1 MNVRPIGTNPAPR
14 LPCTQHPHWS
24 AGHISE
30 GNASW
35 ELPRPALTPQ
45 GPSTERH
52 LRAKSNKIWDHFAK
66 CKVGWDTGLISGS
79 REKGTEK
86 VRPVWAHGVQTC
98 RCFRVDF
105 QGMTEREGIL
115 RFGEGEGWGV
125 VVIFWKE
132 KRKEGQRGKK
142 WGPVFCSQ
150 GCLGFSPGLP
160 ASSAEKEAPFVLG
173 CGHFIFLI

>member
-66 CKVGWDTGLISGS
+66 CKVGWDTGLIPGS

-86 VRPVWAHGVQTC
+86 ARPVWAHGVQTC

-115 RFGEGEGWGV
+115 RFGEGEGWGLWL
-125 VVIFWKE
+125 FF
-132 KRKEGQRGKK
+132 GKK
-142 WGPVFCSQ
+142 RERKDREARSGD
-150 GCLGFSPGLP
+150 L
-160 ASSAEKEAPFVLG
+160 SSAHRDAWDFPQGSLLPPQKRRLLLSWAAGTLF
-173 CGHFIFLI
+173 F